1 MASAAQISPVTQT
14 NVWPGRIVSVL
25 PVLFLVFDATIKLVG
40 NPAVTQA
47 FTQLGLPI
55 TLVTRIAALE
65 VLCLILYVLPST
77 AVLGTVLLTGFL
89 GGAVA
94 LHVRVADLLFSHV
107 LFPVYVGVLLWGGL
121 FLRDRRVRS
130 LLPLRK

>member
-1 MASAAQISPVTQT
+1 MASAAQSSPVTQT
-14 NVWPGRIVSVL
+14 NVWPGRIVSAL

-94 LHVRVADLLFSHV
+94 LHVRVADPLFSHV